1 MCKLSQPH
9 CETGKSKEI
18 KKSTMLPITKDM
30 LVSQIIR
37 EFPEIRPVLV
47 TYGMMCGQCM
57 GALVESLEDG
67 ARMHGI
73 GIEKLVADLNLAVE
87 ETTYRD

>member
-1 MCKLSQPH
+1 MS
-9 CETGKSKEI
+9 
-18 KKSTMLPITKDM
+18 PITKDM

-37 EFPEIRPVLV
+37 EFPETRPVLV
-47 TYGMMCGQCM
+47 AYGMACSQCM

-73 GIEKLVADLNLAVE
+73 GIEKLVADLNLAVKKAA
-87 ETTYRD
+87 RGD